1 MTYHSGSTSTPTT
14 TSTSSSVSPST
25 STSTSTNTNSAG
37 GNTSSN
43 KPTSDERVKKLFGQY
58 FTGTQNFPSNEVD
71 AVVGFFENRGFEK
84 VAAVSTA
91 TTLLSQARL
100 DDVKVFELL
109 DTLKG
114 LESVQLSAVAAQVIN
129 YNRPST
135 STIGFTRDNQNNL
148 TEKRNIME

>member
-1 MTYHSGSTSTPTT
+1 MSELTT
-14 TSTSSSVSPST
+14 DQKV
-25 STSTSTNTNSAG
+25 
-37 GNTSSN
+37 N
-43 KPTSDERVKKLFGQY
+43 KVFDQY
-58 FTGTQNFPSNEVD
+58 FTASQNFPSNEVD

-100 DDVKVFELL
+100 DNVKVFELL

-114 LESVQLSAVAAQVIN
+114 LEAVQLSAVVAQVIN

-135 STIGFTRDNQNNL
+135 STIGFTRDSQDNL

>member
-1 MTYHSGSTSTPTT
+1 MSYDTGSTS

-25 STSTSTNTNSAG
+25 STSGGSAA
-37 GNTSSN
+37 SSGL
-43 KPTSDERVKKLFGQY
+43 TSDQKVNKVFDQY
-58 FTGTQNFPSNEVD
+58 FTGSQNFPSNEVD

-91 TTLLSQARL
+91 TTLLTQAKL
-100 DDVKVFELL
+100 DNVKVFELL

-114 LESVQLSAVAAQVIN
+114 LESIQLSAVVAQVIN

-135 STIGFTRDNQNNL
+135 STIGFTREEQNK
-148 TEKRNIME
+148 TEKRNILV

>member
-1 MTYHSGSTSTPTT
+1 MTYGPSTSVSTSSTT
-14 TSTSSSVSPST
+14 GTSSTSSS
-25 STSTSTNTNSAG
+25 G
-37 GNTSSN
+37 L
-43 KPTSDERVKKLFGQY
+43 TSDQKVNKVFDQY
-58 FTGTQNFPSNEVD
+58 FTSSQNFPSNEVY

-100 DDVKVFELL
+100 DNVKVFELL

-114 LESVQLSAVAAQVIN
+114 LESVQLSAVVAQVIN

-135 STIGFTRDNQNNL
+135 STIGFRRDTQNNL
-148 TEKRNIME
+148 TEKRNILV